1 MGGEGELDLVTTGG
15 AEGKTGRYYSSGRMS
30 PVLYVCVDIPLD
42 QSARGEAKGKGQ
54 ASMRGSNALRSELCQ
69 VSFCRSVAFFGGQR
83 QVGQAGCSSRGN
95 AGDVGQNGA
104 YQRRGSRGWMRV
116 TMSSLMLR
124 CSRMARQVPRAP
136 APACARWRGHS
147 QDEDEAGRRS
157 KAPRVHGRCG
167 VARADAAKDTLQRLL
182 ERGT

>member
-95 AGDVGQNGA
+95 AGDVGA
-104 YQRRGSRGWMRV
+104 EW
-116 TMSSLMLR
+116 SLPT
-124 CSRMARQVPRAP
+124 ARQQRLDEGLHVELDATVQPNGSTSAALRRA
-136 APACARWRGHS
+136 RG
-147 QDEDEAGRRS
+147 
-157 KAPRVHGRCG
+157 G
-167 VARADAAKDTLQRLL
+167 VATVKTRMKQDDGARHPAFTA
-182 ERGT
+182 GAG